1 MRKLFLLLNLTA
13 AAAVIAAPSDSP
25 TPTPTPNPLPTP
37 SPPTL
42 PVPGVTPTPTPAPL
56 GAENTARNRRDRA
69 RVAENLTAT
78 DQSNRSADLRVT
90 QDLRKAVMADSS
102 LSLNAKNAKIITT
115 PNAVVLRGPVDTEA
129 ERTKLAAL
137 AQSAAGP
144 RQLIVELEVRSRR

>member
-1 MRKLFLLLNLTA
+1 MQKFFLVLNLTA
-13 AAAVIAAPSDSP
+13 VAAVAAAPSDTP
-25 TPTPTPNPLPTP
+25 TPTPTPNPPPTP

-42 PVPGVTPTPTPAPL
+42 PVPAATPTPTPAPL
-56 GAENTARNRRDRA
+56 GAENTARNRRDRGT
-69 RVAENLTAT
+69 ENLTAA
-78 DQSNRSADLRVT
+78 DQSNRLADLRVT

-115 PNAVVLRGPVDTEA
+115 PNAVVLRGPVDSEA

-144 RQLIVELEVRSRR
+144 RQLIVELEVRSRH